1 MAYHA
6 TRSNKIIQKKMWLA
20 TRTNTTLCAL
30 VLPLV
35 LQDMS
40 TNAHRRHETSAL
52 ALEFFRNCARSFDE
66 TAFLRIHKH
75 RRVYCAAPKLCVSR
89 IQQRAAKATHAHIV
103 AAICWYECFGSWQHW
118 DCWPCLQAKMV
129 AGLNFLWSK
138 QSFPQLENHI
148 KYKPFALR
156 ISDSEVQSNGAY

>member
-35 LQDMS
+35 LQGMS

-52 ALEFFRNCARSFDE
+52 ALKFFRKCARSFDE
-66 TAFLRIHKH
+66 TAFLSIHKH
-75 RRVYCAAPKLCVSR
+75 RRVYCAAPELCVCR

-129 AGLNFLWSK
+129 AGLIFCWPKWSCPRSK
-138 QSFPQLENHI
+138 NHTTFWC
-148 KYKPFALR
+148 FALR
-156 ISDSEVQSNGAY
+156 ISDSEVRSKDV